1 MGFYNFGIT
10 FLNQLSFARKF
21 QVILLTLLLPIMY
34 SSWLIYLNE
43 KAEVDTINLEIE
55 GAQALDDIHALRIL
69 GAKHRG
75 GVAQWQAGNKGLRSD
90 IVSLEE
96 KMSQKLKRVKQ
107 ILSSSTFSQDTRKQ
121 RDELATTW
129 DSLLLNQLES
139 GNAAGSFHN
148 HTQWINK
155 VNDLVDTV
163 SIESALILDSHM
175 DTYLFVQLTVFNI
188 PKIQEA
194 LGQLRGKGAGVAT
207 KGEFD
212 PSSFVFVSTLYD
224 SIEIGMQKVVNQ
236 FKEVG
241 KSHPEHVLKVQSALT
256 DAIEAV
262 ENFEGI
268 TKSKLLEPD
277 TPTINGTDYF
287 EAGTSAIANLS
298 KLYKVNNRVFKNA
311 LQGYKSAAVNRLII
325 ILSIY
330 ALLLLVAIYLF
341 TCLKK
346 SVDANIGITQNMAAD
361 LERSVLN
368 GEYIS
373 HSKDELGDTVGALN
387 SAYSQ
392 LRKVVSQVRENSS
405 TLCSSS
411 SGLKAV
417 SKKVDELGE
426 SQKVKVSI
434 IVTASTQLAATAKEV
449 ASHCD
454 NAASETKNAQSQA
467 VAGASRSQASAKVI
481 RELAQS
487 IRKAGDE
494 IGQLAQQAASIS
506 TVIDVIKAIAEQTNL
521 LALNAA
527 IEAARAG
534 EQGRGFAVVAD
545 EVRTLANRTQD
556 STNEIESTIS
566 SLQLVAEQAVAAMD
580 VACEQATSGENE
592 AIQTG
597 EMLAEIE
604 QSVRSVSDLIL
615 QVATAGEQQ
624 AGAAE
629 EIAMHIHGVDESSS
643 DLVEKAQAVSAIADD
658 VATGSSRLED
668 TVQQFKV

>member
-1 MGFYNFGIT
+1 MGFYSFGIT

-21 QVILLTLLLPIMY
+21 QVILLTLLLPIAY

-43 KAEVDTINLEIE
+43 KTQVDTINLEIQ
-55 GAQALDDIHALRIL
+55 GTQTLDSIHALRIL
-69 GAKHRG
+69 AAQHRG
-75 GVAQWQAGNKGLRSD
+75 AVSQWQAGNKGLRSN
-90 IVSLEE
+90 IVSLEGE
-96 KMSQKLKRVKQ
+96 MSQTLNIVKRALK
-107 ILSSSTFSQDTRKQ
+107 STTFSSDASNQ
-121 RDELATTW
+121 RDELAIAW
-129 DSLLLNQLES
+129 RKLLFDRLELV
-139 GNAAGSFHN
+139 NAADSFN
-148 HTQWINK
+148 KHTQWINS
-155 VNDLVDTV
+155 VNHLVDTV

-175 DTYLFVQLTVFNI
+175 DTYLLMQLTVFDI
-188 PKIQEA
+188 PKLQEQ

-224 SIEIGMQKVVNQ
+224 AIDMSTQKVLNQ
-236 FKEVG
+236 FKEIQ
-241 KSHPEHVLKVQSALT
+241 KNHPEHVSKVQQALT
-256 DAIEAV
+256 QAISAV
-262 ENFEGI
+262 GDFKRM

-277 TPTINGTDYF
+277 TPVVSGTDYF
-287 EAGTSAIANLS
+287 RSGTDAIGSLAA
-298 KLYKVNNRVFKNA
+298 LYQRNNRVFKEA
-311 LQGYKSAAVNRLII
+311 LQAYKSAAVNRLIM

-330 ALLLLVAIYLF
+330 GFLLLAAIYLF
-341 TCLKK
+341 TCFKK
-346 SVDANIGITQNMAAD
+346 SVDANIGITQGMAAD
-361 LERSVLN
+361 LERAVLN
-368 GEYIS
+368 GEYVS
-373 HSKDELGDTVGALN
+373 QSKDELGDTVSALN

-405 TLCSSS
+405 TLLVSSS
-411 SGLKAV
+411 SLKAV
-417 SKKVDELGE
+417 SKKVDDLGE
-426 SQKVKVSI
+426 SQKTKVGI

-454 NAASETKNAQSQA
+454 NAASETNVAQAQA

-481 RELAQS
+481 RELAGS

-566 SLQLVAEQAVAAMD
+566 SLQLVAEKAVSAMEI
-580 VACEQATSGENE
+580 ACEQATSGENE

-604 QSVRSVSDLIL
+604 QSVSLVSDLIL

-629 EIAMHIHGVDESSS
+629 EIAVHIHGVDESSS
-643 DLVEKAQAVSAIADD
+643 DLVEKARAVSAIADD
-658 VATGSSRLED
+658 VAVGSGQLEE

>member
-1 MGFYNFGIT
+1 MGFYSVGVT

-43 KAEVDTINLEIE
+43 KAEVDTVNLEIQ
-55 GAQALDDIHALRIL
+55 GAQALDGIHALRII

-75 GVAQWQAGNKGLRSD
+75 ALAQWQAGDKGQRSN
-90 IVSLEE
+90 ITSLEE
-96 KMSQKLKRVKQ
+96 EMSKRLKLVKQ
-107 ILSSSTFSQDTRKQ
+107 DLNSATFSQDARKQ
-121 RDELATTW
+121 RDNLATTW
-129 DSLLLNQLES
+129 HALSLNELES
-139 GNAAGSFHN
+139 DNAAGSFN
-148 HTQWINK
+148 DHTQWINS
-155 VNDLVDTV
+155 VNVLVDTV
-163 SIESALILDSHM
+163 SIESSLILDSHM
-175 DTYLFVQLTVFNI
+175 DTYLLMQLTVFNI
-188 PKIQEA
+188 PKIQEH
-194 LGQLRGKGAGVAT
+194 LGRLRGKGAGVAT
-207 KGEFD
+207 KGGFD
-212 PSSFVFVSTLYD
+212 SASFVFVSTLYD
-224 SIEIGMQKVVNQ
+224 SINIGMQKVVNQ
-236 FKEVG
+236 FKEVR
-241 KSHPEHVLKVQSALT
+241 KSHPEHVSIVQSAL
-256 DAIEAV
+256 AEAV
-262 ENFEGI
+262 AAVGDFEHI
-268 TKSKLLEPD
+268 TKSKLLDPD
-277 TPTINGTDYF
+277 APTVSGTDYF
-287 EAGTSAIANLS
+287 NTGTHAIVSLS
-298 KLYKVNNRVFKNA
+298 KLYKLNDQVFKGA
-311 LQGYKSAAVNRLII
+311 LQGYKSEAVNRLII
-325 ILSIY
+325 IFSIY
-330 ALLLLVAIYLF
+330 GFLLLAAIYLF

-346 SVDANIGITQNMAAD
+346 SVDANIGITQGMAAD

-368 GEYIS
+368 GEYVS
-373 HSKDELGDTVGALN
+373 QSKDELGDTVGALN

-392 LRKVVSQVRENSS
+392 LRKVVCQVRENSS
-405 TLCSSS
+405 ILFSSS
-411 SGLKAV
+411 SELKVV
-417 SKKVDELGE
+417 SKKVDNLGE
-426 SQKVKVSI
+426 SQKTKVGI

-454 NAASETKNAQSQA
+454 NAANETKNAQAQA

-481 RELAQS
+481 RELAVS

-566 SLQLVAEQAVAAMD
+566 SLQLVAEQAVSAMD
-580 VACEQATSGENE
+580 IACEQATSGENE

-604 QSVRSVSDLIL
+604 QSVSLVSDLIL

-629 EIAMHIHGVDESSS
+629 EISVHIHGVNESST
-643 DLVEKAQAVSAIADD
+643 DLVDKARAVSVIADD

>member
-1 MGFYNFGIT
+1 MGFYSFGIT

-21 QVILLTLLLPIMY
+21 QVILLTLLLPIVY

-43 KAEVDTINLEIE
+43 KTQVDTVNLEIQ
-55 GAQALDDIHALRIL
+55 GAQTLDGIHALRIL
-69 GAKHRG
+69 AAKHRG
-75 GVAQWQAGNKGLRSD
+75 ALAQWKAGDKGQRSN
-90 IVSLEE
+90 IESLEGE
-96 KMSQKLKRVKQ
+96 MSQKLKLVTMALQ
-107 ILSSSTFSQDTRKQ
+107 STIFSSDARKQ
-121 RDELATTW
+121 LNELAATW
-129 DSLLLNQLES
+129 KSLLFNQLDS
-139 GNAAGSFHN
+139 ANAVSSFN
-148 HTQWINK
+148 SHTQWVK
-155 VNDLVDTV
+155 RVNDLVDTV

-175 DTYLFVQLTVFNI
+175 DTYLLMQLTVFDI
-188 PKIQEA
+188 PKIQEQ
-194 LGQLRGKGAGVAT
+194 LGQLRGKGAAVAT

-224 SIEIGMQKVVNQ
+224 AIDTGTQKVVNQ
-236 FKEVG
+236 FKEIR
-241 KSHPEHVLKVQSALT
+241 KSHPEHVSKIQRTLT
-256 DAIEAV
+256 QAMTAATD
-262 ENFEGI
+262 FKGI
-268 TKSKLLEPD
+268 TKSKLLDPD
-277 TPTINGTDYF
+277 APTVNGADYF
-287 EAGTSAIANLS
+287 SAGTHAIASLS
-298 KLYKVNNRVFKNA
+298 KLYDQNNQVFKGA

-330 ALLLLVAIYLF
+330 AFLLLSAIYLF

-346 SVDANIGITQNMAAD
+346 SVDANIGITQGMAAD
-361 LERSVLN
+361 LERAVLN
-368 GEYIS
+368 GEYAS
-373 HSKDELGDTVGALN
+373 QSKDELGDTVGALN

-392 LRKVVSQVRENSS
+392 LRKVVCQVRENSS
-405 TLCSSS
+405 ALLSSS
-411 SGLKAV
+411 NSLKTV
-417 SKKVDELGE
+417 SKKVDDLGE
-426 SQKVKVSI
+426 NQKTKVGI

-454 NAASETKNAQSQA
+454 NAANETKNAQTQA

-481 RELAQS
+481 RELAVS

-566 SLQLVAEQAVAAMD
+566 SLQLVAEQAVSAME

-604 QSVRSVSDLIL
+604 QSVSLVSDLIL

-629 EIAMHIHGVDESSS
+629 EISVHIHGVNESST
-643 DLVEKAQAVSAIADD
+643 DLVDKARAVSVIADD
-658 VATGSSRLED
+658 VATGSSRLEG